1 LPAIQ
6 AARPAAP
13 RPWRERPWRERLSE
27 QDDWAWLLVL
37 LAALLAI
44 RLLALVLARTDLF
57 FDEAQYWTWSRE
69 LDFGYFSKPPL
80 IAWIIRRL
88 ATDVCGNAEWC
99 VRAPSAVLY
108 TITSVFVFLAGRA
121 LYDNRIGFWSALVFA
136 TLPAA
141 AFSSLVI
148 STDVPL
154 LACWTLALY
163 AWIKLVQSQ
172 RFVYALLVGA
182 ALGLGLLAKYA
193 AIYFLLCV
201 AIDARSDKRARAAL
215 GGGRGIVA
223 LAISLTLIAPNLFWN
238 ATHSFATFSH
248 TAENAGWKELPIH
261 LSAGLAFLGSQFA
274 VFGPILFAVLI
285 WMAWRAL
292 RYGCEE
298 PQCRLLA
305 FSMPVI
311 LLLVL
316 QALLS
321 RALANWAAAAYPA
334 ATILVTA
341 ELLRH
346 WPRLFRIS
354 LGPHLGAALVITL
367 PPIFAPE
374 ITKVTGPDWNPYARV
389 LGWRDL
395 AATTRRLAEQQG
407 VKSVLTDNREVT
419 GELLYYLRDTSLP
432 VLIWWRGEPPRNQF
446 EITHPF
452 TASAPEPLL
461 YVTLNTGRTS
471 VPKRFGTAKK
481 LETPSFTS
489 DTAPRRERRFYLL
502 RGYKSDHDH

>member
-1 LPAIQ
+1 MPAIQ
-6 AARPAAP
+6 AARPAAT
-13 RPWRERPWRERLSE
+13 RPWRERLWE
-27 QDDWAWLLVL
+27 QDDWAWLLAL
-37 LAALLAI
+37 LVALLAI
-44 RLLALVLARTDLF
+44 RLMVLVRARTDLF
-57 FDEAQYWTWSRE
+57 FDEAQYWTWSRD
-69 LDFGYFSKPPL
+69 LDFGYFTKPPL
-80 IAWIIRRL
+80 IAWITQL

-99 VRAPSAVLY
+99 VRVPSAIFHTV
-108 TITSVFVFLAGRA
+108 TSLFVFFAGRA
-121 LYDNRIGFWSALVFA
+121 LYDNRVGFWSALVFA

-148 STDVPL
+148 STDVSL
-154 LACWTLALY
+154 LACWTVALF
-163 AWIKLVQSQ
+163 AWIWLAQSQ
-172 RFVYALLVGA
+172 RFAYALLVGA
-182 ALGLGLLAKYA
+182 TIGLGLLAKYA

-201 AIDARSDKRARAAL
+201 AIDAWSDKQARAAL
-215 GGGRGIVA
+215 GGGRGIDA
-223 LAISLTLIAPNLFWN
+223 LAIALALIAPNLYWN
-238 ATHSFATFSH
+238 ATHHFATFAH

-261 LSAGLAFLGSQFA
+261 FSAGPAFVGSQFA
-274 VFGPILFAVLI
+274 VFGPILFALLI
-285 WMAWRAL
+285 WVAWRAL
-292 RYGCEE
+292 RHGCEQ

-354 LGPHLGAALVITL
+354 FGLHLGAALVITL
-367 PPIFAPE
+367 GPIFAPE
-374 ITKVTGPDWNPYARV
+374 ITKITGPDWNPYSRV

-407 VKSVLTDNREVT
+407 GTSVLTDNREVI
-419 GELLYYLRDTSLP
+419 GELVYYLRDTSLP
-432 VLIWWRGEPPRNQF
+432 VLIWLRGEPPRNQF

-461 YVTLNTGRTS
+461 YVTLVTGKTS
-471 VPKRFGTAKK
+471 GPKHFDTVKK
-481 LETPSFTS
+481 LETQSFPSEG
-489 DTAPRRERRFYLL
+489 APVREGRFYLL
-502 RGYKSDHDH
+502 RGYEE